1 MWAHLSIPRAGSWR
15 IVRSTPSEDR
25 AGKEILEPMT
35 SYISHLECSVCGKS
49 YPHKQL
55 IGVSPCCEK
64 VLFVRYDLAKLGR
77 EVDRDSLVSRPDT
90 MWRYAELLPVDDPG
104 NIVSLGE
111 GGTPLVKSVNL
122 AKKLGMTNL
131 YIKDEGLNPTGT
143 FKARGISAAVSK
155 AIELGAKGFT
165 MPSAG
170 NAAGAAA
177 AYGAR
182 AGMEVKVFMPKDA
195 PDANKKETLVAGS
208 ELNLVEGLINDAGR
222 EAVAV
227 AKELGLFDL
236 STLKEPYRAEGKKSM
251 GLEVVQQLGWKMP
264 DAMIYPTGGGTGIIG
279 MYKGF
284 KELLE
289 LGWIEGKQPK
299 FISVQAD
306 GCQPIVKAFNDG
318 AATSEMW
325 ADATTKADG
334 LRVPHPFADYLI
346 LEAIR
351 ATGGTALAVSD
362 HEMIDAMYEMASA
375 EGIFPAPEGAATL
388 VALKYL
394 LDRKFLDPDESV
406 VLFNTGSGYKYLDLI
421 SGPQSV

>member
-1 MWAHLSIPRAGSWR
+1 
-15 IVRSTPSEDR
+15 
-25 AGKEILEPMT
+25 MT

-77 EVDRDSLVSRPDT
+77 EIDRDSLVSRPDT

-143 FKARGISAAVSK
+143 FKARGISAAISK
-155 AIELGAKGFT
+155 AMELGAKGFT

>member
-1 MWAHLSIPRAGSWR
+1 
-15 IVRSTPSEDR
+15 
-25 AGKEILEPMT
+25 MT
-35 SYISHLECSVCGKS
+35 SYIDHLECTVCGKTF
-49 YPHKQL
+49 PHEKL

-64 VLFVRYDLAKLGR
+64 VLFARYDLAKLGR
-77 EVDRDSLVSRPDT
+77 EVDRDSLVSRPDN
-90 MWRYAELLPVDDPG
+90 MWRYAELLPVGDPG
-104 NIVSLGE
+104 NVVSLGE
-111 GGTPLVKSVNL
+111 GGTPLIKTVNL
-122 AKKLGMTNL
+122 ANKLGMTNL
-131 YIKDEGLNPTGT
+131 YVKEEGLNPTGT

-155 AIELGAKGFT
+155 AMELGVKGFT

-182 AGMEVKVFMPKDA
+182 AGMEVKVFMPQDA

-208 ELNLVEGLINDAGR
+208 ELNLVDGLINDAGR

-251 GLEVVQQLGWKMP
+251 GLEMVQQLGWKMP

-284 KELLE
+284 QELLE
-289 LGWIEGKQPK
+289 LGWIHGKQPK

-318 AATSEMW
+318 ASTSELW
-325 ADATTKADG
+325 ANASTKADG

-346 LEAIR
+346 LDAIR
-351 ATGGTALAVSD
+351 ATSGTALAVSD
-362 HEMIDAMYEMASA
+362 QEMIDAMYELATA

-388 VALKYL
+388 VGLKKL
-394 LDRKFLDPDESV
+394 LDQKFLDPDESV

-421 SGPQSV
+421 SGPQRG

>member
-1 MWAHLSIPRAGSWR
+1 
-15 IVRSTPSEDR
+15 
-25 AGKEILEPMT
+25 MT

-90 MWRYAELLPVDDPG
+90 MWRYAELLPVDDPS

-111 GGTPLVKSVNL
+111 GVTPLVKSINL